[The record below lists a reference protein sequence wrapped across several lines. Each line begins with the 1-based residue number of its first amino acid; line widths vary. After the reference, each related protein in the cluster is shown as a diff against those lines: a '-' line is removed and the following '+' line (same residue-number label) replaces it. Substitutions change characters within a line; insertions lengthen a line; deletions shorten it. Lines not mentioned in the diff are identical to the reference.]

1 MRKVL
6 AGLFLLCTL
15 PMVAHAQAPGG
26 KRIQCWTDDK
36 GHRSCGDSVPP
47 QYSQKARELYNNQG
61 VVVGTKARQLT
72 PEEAAEADR
81 KQADDAAAAKHM
93 QEQLAYD
100 KFLTDTYGSSKEL
113 EAARTLREQTLD
125 GQLTLIQ
132 KSIADNEKTLTDLR
146 GRADTQTK
154 AGKKPDGRLL
164 DQIKKFEG
172 SLEDSKKSADQLQ
185 SEKLKMVSKFNL
197 DIERYK
203 LLRPGH

>member
-6 AGLFLLCTL
+6 AGFFLLCAVSL
-15 PMVAHAQAPGG
+15 VAHAQAPGG

-36 GHRSCGDSVPP
+36 GNRSCGDSVPP
-47 QYSQKARELYNNQG
+47 QYSQKERELYNNQG
-61 VVVGTKARQLT
+61 VVVGKKLRQLS
-72 PEEAAEADR
+72 PAEAAEADR
-81 KQADDAAAAKHM
+81 KVADEDAAAKRM

-100 KFLTDTYGSSKEL
+100 KFLTDTYNSSKEL
-113 EAARTLREQTLD
+113 EAARALREQTFD
-125 GQLTLIQ
+125 GRLGLIQ

-146 GRADTQTK
+146 GRADSQTK
-154 AGKKPDGRLL
+154 AGKKADARLL
-164 DQIKKFEG
+164 DQIQKFEV
-172 SLEDSKKSADQLQ
+172 SLDDSKKSEAQLQ